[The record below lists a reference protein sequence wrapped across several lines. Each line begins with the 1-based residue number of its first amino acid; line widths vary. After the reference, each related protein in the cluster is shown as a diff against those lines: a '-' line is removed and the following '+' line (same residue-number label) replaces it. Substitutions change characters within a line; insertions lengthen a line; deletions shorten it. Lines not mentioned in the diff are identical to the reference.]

1 MLGFWLIVPVNIIT
15 CLVWVYIVLFTII
28 FEITRR
34 FELQLKMAQK
44 IMSPFKEILV
54 TINDFCL
61 SSSVYREYS
70 RNHAMTYDLSFPVID
85 FKKRI

>member
-1 MLGFWLIVPVNIIT
+1 
-15 CLVWVYIVLFTII
+15 
-28 FEITRR
+28 
-34 FELQLKMAQK
+34 MAQK